1 MCSLLLEHGAEVDQ
15 QAKNGLAALHLAA
28 QEDRVPVAQL
38 LVKNGA
44 EVGIL
49 QGLISILVFT
59 ETDRKAE
66 RRVSPVHAKVPESH
80 LKYYTNKN

>member
-28 QEDRVPVAQL
+28 QEDRVSVAQL

-44 EVGIL
+44 EVLPSNIIIVLDYSFKVEGYYMTL
-49 QGLISILVFT
+49 FISM
-59 ETDRKAE
+59 
-66 RRVSPVHAKVPESH
+66 
-80 LKYYTNKN
+80 

>member
-28 QEDRVPVAQL
+28 QEDRVSVAQL

-44 EVGIL
+44 EVL
-49 QGLISILVFT
+49 PSNVLIPPNIIKLNNLLSV
-59 ETDRKAE
+59 A
-66 RRVSPVHAKVPESH
+66 
-80 LKYYTNKN
+80 Y

>member
-15 QAKNGLAALHLAA
+15 QSKNGLAALHLAA

-44 EVGIL
+44 EVIL
-49 QGLISILVFT
+49 LIPLFNLVT
-59 ETDRKAE
+59 T
-66 RRVSPVHAKVPESH
+66 VSQLQP
-80 LKYYTNKN
+80 

>member
-15 QAKNGLAALHLAA
+15 QSKNGLAALHLAA

-44 EVGIL
+44 EVNNGT
-49 QGLISILVFT
+49 LVNQY
-59 ETDRKAE
+59 
-66 RRVSPVHAKVPESH
+66 
-80 LKYYTNKN
+80 LKFGTRI